1 MTKREKMAAEL
12 FLLVEGDQ
20 GKAFI
25 SDGLEVL
32 PTPKD
37 IVEAARTSLKYT
49 ERVAQT
55 LRAWIICNQSTE

>member
-1 MTKREKMAAEL
+1 MVAEL
-12 FLLVEGDQ
+12 FLLVERDQ

-25 SDGLEVL
+25 SDGLDAL
-32 PTPKD
+32 PTAKD

-49 ERVAQT
+49 ERVAQK